1 MNSAHRMPM
10 LKARN
15 VTVEGFLAE
24 LPGPTTIP
32 SVRPAA
38 VVRDDRGRGKVTAR
52 LAMASPLAAVR
63 PQ

>member
-1 MNSAHRMPM
+1 
-10 LKARN
+10 
-15 VTVEGFLAE
+15 
-24 LPGPTTIP
+24 
-32 SVRPAA
+32 VRPAA